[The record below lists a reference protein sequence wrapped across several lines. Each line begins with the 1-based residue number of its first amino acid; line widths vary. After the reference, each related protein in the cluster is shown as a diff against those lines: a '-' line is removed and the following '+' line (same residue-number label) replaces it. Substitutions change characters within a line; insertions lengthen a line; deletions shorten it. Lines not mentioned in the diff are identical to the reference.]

1 MKTYHSVIVCFVL
14 WIGCTSLLINE
25 YIMVVNEKDA
35 SLQILKNEVIRLKNI
50 NMVYDS
56 IMQEFVWSCAN
67 KEEIHIS
74 GKTFMC
80 HKIDKV

>member
-1 MKTYHSVIVCFVL
+1 MKSSHSVMLCFAL
-14 WIGCTSLLINE
+14 WVGGTSLLINE
-25 YIMVVNEKDA
+25 YIHVGKEKDEA
-35 SLQILKNEVIRLKNI
+35 LQILENEVIRLKNI
-50 NMVYDS
+50 NIVYDS